1 MMRRLFRRSTNES
14 LHLNEGPNV
23 EHVRIISWKHM
34 YFFNTIEIH
43 KIKIAKHVYF
53 WWETLILYYDDIY
66 TCFVVLLTWA
76 IFQEVEQKKKRFV
89 VKDMQRALFYTLRH
103 LLRLCVAQ
111 CMWIKYKL
119 LWSWFDMM
127 FLPKVDNNVYL

>member
-1 MMRRLFRRSTNES
+1 
-14 LHLNEGPNV
+14 
-23 EHVRIISWKHM
+23 M

-76 IFQEVEQKKKRFV
+76 IFQEVEQKKKVCCERHAKGLV
-89 VKDMQRALFYTLRH
+89 LHATAL
-103 LLRLCVAQ
+103 A
-111 CMWIKYKL
+111 
-119 LWSWFDMM
+119 
-127 FLPKVDNNVYL
+127 